1 MDDRALI
8 QHQLATSHQIV
19 KTSLGDIT
27 EAEASKLPET
37 ILAPVIWQVGH
48 LAFSNKAF
56 IERAGATPAAVLPE
70 RYAALFKTGTGG
82 AADYPPLGEVV
93 KAFDETHDALVRT
106 VAEAKLETPIE
117 VPPGRPRVFTNLGEM
132 FSFADAHRWYH
143 IGKITSLRALLGKPR
158 LFG

>member
-1 MDDRALI
+1 MDNRELI

-19 KTSLGDIT
+19 KTALSDIGEGDAGRMP
-27 EAEASKLPET
+27 EAT
-37 ILAPVIWQVGH
+37 LAPIVWQVGH

-56 IERAGATPAAVLPE
+56 IERAGATPAAALPE
-70 RYAALFKTGTGG
+70 HYATFFKTGTGG
-82 AADYPPLGEVV
+82 AADYPPLSEVV
-93 KAFDETHDALVRT
+93 KAFDDTHEALARV

-117 VPPGRPRVFTNLGEM
+117 VPPGRPRVFTNFGEM

-158 LFG
+158 VFG

>member
-19 KTSLGDIT
+19 KNCLGDVT
-27 EAEASKLPET
+27 EAEASKLPEA
-37 ILAPVIWQVGH
+37 ILAPVVWQVGH
-48 LAFSNKAF
+48 LAFSNKTF
-56 IERAGATPAAVLPE
+56 IERAGVSPATALPE

-82 AADYPPLGEVV
+82 AADYPPLSEVV
-93 KAFDETHDALVRT
+93 KAFDETHEALARA

>member
-19 KTSLGDIT
+19 KQCLGDIT
-27 EAEASKLPET
+27 QPEANRLPEDV
-37 ILAPVIWQVGH
+37 LAPIVWQVGH
-48 LAFSNKAF
+48 LAVANRNF
-56 IERAGATPAAVLPE
+56 IERAGVTPAAELPE
-70 RYAALFKTGTGG
+70 RYGALFKTGTGG
-82 AADYPPLGEVV
+82 AADYPPLSEVV
-93 KAFDETHDALVRT
+93 QAFDQTHEALTR
-106 VAEAKLETPIE
+106 ALMEARLETPIE
-117 VPPGRPRVFTNLGEM
+117 VPPGRPRVFTNIGEM

>member
-1 MDDRALI
+1 MDNRTLI

-19 KTSLGDIT
+19 KHCLGDIS
-27 EAEASKLPET
+27 EAEAGELPEAL
-37 ILAPVIWQVGH
+37 LAPVVWQVGH
-48 LAFSNKAF
+48 LAISNKAF
-56 IERAGATPAAVLPE
+56 IERAGGASAPALPE

-82 AADYPPLGEVV
+82 PADYPPLPEVV
-93 KAFDETHDALVRT
+93 RAFDETHEALTRA

-117 VPPGRPRVFTNLGEM
+117 VPPGRPRVFTNVGEM

>member
-8 QHQLATSHQIV
+8 QHQLVTSHQIV
-19 KTSLGDIT
+19 KNCLGDIT
-27 EAEASKLPET
+27 EAEASKLPEA

-48 LAFSNKAF
+48 LAIANKNF
-56 IERAGATPAAVLPE
+56 IERAGGTSTTALPE

-82 AADYPPLGEVV
+82 TADYPPLSEVV
-93 KAFDETHDALVRT
+93 NAFDETHEALARA

-117 VPPGRPRVFTNLGEM
+117 VPPGRPRVFNNLGEM